1 MIALL
6 CFRRV
11 NKKGVDGTQEKG
23 LDNPRGRRSGSSLK
37 SSN

>member
-11 NKKGVDGTQEKG
+11 NKKGVDGTQEEG
-23 LDNPRGRRSGSSLK
+23 LTIQEADDQGLL
-37 SSN
+37 